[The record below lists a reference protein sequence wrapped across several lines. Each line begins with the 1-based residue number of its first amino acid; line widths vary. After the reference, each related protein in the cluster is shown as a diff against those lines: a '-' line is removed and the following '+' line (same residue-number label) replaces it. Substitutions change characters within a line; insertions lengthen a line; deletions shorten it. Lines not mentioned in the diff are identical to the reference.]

1 MKGGEAGTI
10 IEYSALGSTVT
21 TGGTGLANPKR
32 LFIGGCPLDV
42 TNTVGPSIASY
53 YSTAKFI
60 PGTKVRWE
68 PSVSFTTPGRVYVGF
83 TDNPETMTTFLSALT
98 QTDWNNLVKGLG
110 DVISFPIWQET
121 EINFPS
127 KLRRKMFDTNNSIT
141 FDVNILDRCAQIAMF
156 VAVDGAPATTSVGSF
171 WFHDKLHVEGIQPTL
186 T

>member
-1 MKGGEAGTI
+1 
-10 IEYSALGSTVT
+10 
-21 TGGTGLANPKR
+21 
-32 LFIGGCPLDV
+32 
-42 TNTVGPSIASY
+42 
-53 YSTAKFI
+53 
-60 PGTKVRWE
+60 
-68 PSVSFTTPGRVYVGF
+68 
-83 TDNPETMTTFLSALT
+83 
-98 QTDWNNLVKGLG
+98 
-110 DVISFPIWQET
+110 VISFPIWQET